1 MAETSIEELIKA
13 VVSVTDEELGR
24 LYKALLQEGTK
35 RKLPWASQ
43 KKSGTI
49 LAGHRRGT

>member
-1 MAETSIEELIKA
+1 MAETSIEELIKPA
-13 VVSVTDEELGR
+13 FSVTDEEL
-24 LYKALLQEGTK
+24 ASLQEGTK